1 MAELLSGITLY
12 DVWIGIYFVLTFL
25 GSGYLTKMLLIVAP
39 NAIAKRDLWDDFFN
53 SSFFDGFMGSMVSII
68 VIFIAFIVFMFFA
81 ACFFWL
87 GYKLN
92 LIFPF

>member
-1 MAELLSGITLY
+1 MAEFLSGITLY
-12 DVWIGIYFVLTFL
+12 DVWIGIYFVLTGL
-25 GSGYLTKMLLIVAP
+25 GSGYLTYISLTVVP

-53 SSFFDGFMGSMVSII
+53 SSFSEGFIGFIFSFIFP
-68 VIFIAFIVFMFFA
+68 FIAFFIFLFFA